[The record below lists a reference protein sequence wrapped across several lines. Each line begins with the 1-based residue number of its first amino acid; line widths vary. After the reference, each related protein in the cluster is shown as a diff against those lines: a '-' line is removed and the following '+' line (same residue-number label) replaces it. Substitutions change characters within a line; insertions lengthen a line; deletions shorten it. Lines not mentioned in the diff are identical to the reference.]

1 MVTSTSTCTSIS
13 SSTDASAE
21 AVVSN
26 GDIEGGYELI
36 HQMQDDDQCREALNS
51 VIYWLGSQPTA
62 NTALRGA
69 CDSWAILC

>member
-13 SSTDASAE
+13 FSTDASTE

-62 NTALRGA
+62 KTALRCA